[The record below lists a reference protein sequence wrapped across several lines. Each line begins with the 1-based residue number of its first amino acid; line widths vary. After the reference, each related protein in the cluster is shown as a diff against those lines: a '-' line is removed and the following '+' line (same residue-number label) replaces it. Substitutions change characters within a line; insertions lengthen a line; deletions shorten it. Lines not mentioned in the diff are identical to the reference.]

1 MLKKRTKY
9 IIALVVILILGYNSV
24 YFKSLQE
31 VKAAESVGQF
41 NAEAFTRTFWKE
53 KLMPATENAVEI
65 GKLIGLLQTQKE
77 QTFEKH
83 SHALGI
89 GNLRYFLVKGEGEI
103 TDINENVVSLSLE
116 NKEKESKATDIQ
128 IATEFVYGNAVRDA
142 LGLLKINDFNST
154 MDLNNISEEINKKIR
169 NEVIP
174 PFKAQVK
181 KGSKVA
187 FVGAI
192 ELNKKHLN
200 LENIEVIPVEL
211 KIVEE

>member
-1 MLKKRTKY
+1 MLKKRSKY
-9 IIALVVILILGYNSV
+9 IIALVVILVLGYNSV

-31 VKAAESVGQF
+31 VKAAESEGQF
-41 NAEAFTRTFWKE
+41 DAEAFTRTFWKE
-53 KLMPATENAVEI
+53 KLMPATENAVELS
-65 GKLIGLLQTQKE
+65 KLIDLLQTQKE

-103 TDINENVVSLSLE
+103 TDINENIVFLSLE
-116 NKEKESKATDIQ
+116 NKESKATDIQ
-128 IATEFVYGNAVRDA
+128 LATEFVYGNAVRDA

-169 NEVIP
+169 TEVIP
-174 PFKAQVK
+174 PFKAQAK
-181 KGSKVA
+181 KGNKVA
-187 FVGAI
+187 FVGAV

-211 KIVEE
+211 RIIEE